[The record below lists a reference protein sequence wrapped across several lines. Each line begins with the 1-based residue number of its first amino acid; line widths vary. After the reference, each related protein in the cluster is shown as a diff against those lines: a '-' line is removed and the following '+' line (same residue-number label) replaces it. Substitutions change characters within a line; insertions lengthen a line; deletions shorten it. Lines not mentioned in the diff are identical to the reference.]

1 MYKMPN
7 KEYYQK
13 NKENYW
19 KRASDFYE
27 NNKEMIKEQGKI
39 KYYKLSP
46 EEKNK
51 QNEYAKTW
59 YNNLPEDKK
68 KTKRDSPDPFKTK
81 LESWLY

>member
-1 MYKMPN
+1 
-7 KEYYQK
+7 
-13 NKENYW
+13 
-19 KRASDFYE
+19 
-27 NNKEMIKEQGKI
+27 MIKEQGKI

-51 QNEYAKTW
+51 RNEYAKNW

-81 LESWLY
+81 LES